1 METYAIEYIFNHIH
15 RLYSENPKGDYGY
28 IKIYLKS
35 KMSIKT
41 HIKDIVYDEL
51 DKGIIFIKYEN
62 SEEFG
67 EFIST
72 EDIIKIR
79 HVSP

>member
-35 KMSIKT
+35 KKAEIT
-41 HIKDIVYDEL
+41 LCFFYNN
-51 DKGIIFIKYEN
+51 Y
-62 SEEFG
+62 
-67 EFIST
+67 
-72 EDIIKIR
+72 
-79 HVSP
+79 

>member
-1 METYAIEYIFNHIH
+1 METDAIEYIFNHIH
-15 RLYSENPKGDYGY
+15 RLDSQTPKEDYGY

-62 SEEFG
+62 NEEFG

>member
-15 RLYSENPKGDYGY
+15 RLYSENPKSDYGNV
-28 IKIYLKS
+28 KIYLKS
-35 KMSIKT
+35 KMSIKA
-41 HIKDIVYDEL
+41 HINEIDYDEL
-51 DKGIIFIKYEN
+51 DKGIIFIEYEG

-67 EFIST
+67 EFVST